1 MGVSELSGEITS
13 HLAALG
19 AGTRDRL
26 VFAILTR
33 DPHFIEDEPVT
44 GWDGEVRV
52 DITNTMEGVLLR
64 FRDGALDSIR
74 TTARRSGDYYPYP
87 RPTAL
92 ITGLDL
98 SAATRQDVQA
108 ALGDPAPEQD
118 DEVRYPV
125 DGAVLTATD
134 PDSERGGEVRYPVE
148 GGVLTATFEGDQLMT
163 VTVSRD

>member
-1 MGVSELSGEITS
+1 MSGLGGEITG

-44 GWDGEVRV
+44 GEDGEVRV
-52 DITNTMEGVLLR
+52 DISNTMEGVLLR
-64 FRDGALDSIR
+64 FQDGALDSVR

-98 SAATRQDVQA
+98 STATRQDVQA
-108 ALGDPAPEQD
+108 ALADPAPEPDSEQD
-118 DEVRYPV
+118 GEVRYPV
-125 DGAVLTATD
+125 D
-134 PDSERGGEVRYPVE
+134 
-148 GGVLTATFEGDQLMT
+148 GGVLTATFEDDQLMA
-163 VTVSRD
+163 VTVSRG

>member
-1 MGVSELSGEITS
+1 MSGLGGEITG

-44 GWDGEVRV
+44 GEDGEVRV
-52 DITNTMEGVLLR
+52 DISNTMEGVLLR
-64 FRDGALDSIR
+64 FQDGALDSVR

-98 SAATRQDVQA
+98 STATRQDVQA
-108 ALGDPAPEQD
+108 ALADPAPEQD
-118 DEVRYPV
+118 GEARYPV
-125 DGAVLTATD
+125 DGGVLTATD
-134 PDSERGGEVRYPVE
+134 PDSEQDGEVRYPVD
-148 GGVLTATFEGDQLMT
+148 GGVLTATFEDDQLMA
-163 VTVSRD
+163 VTVSRG